1 MDRTAD
7 NLMDLSQRDRSGQ
20 LRFAHRA
27 ATFFFVFEAA
37 VDIGL
42 GFLAEPDF
50 SFVEADLLEEDF
62 ADVDLDDADFFDP
75 DLVDGVLDL
84 GDSGFELA

>member
-1 MDRTAD
+1 M
-7 NLMDLSQRDRSGQ
+7 GI
-20 LRFAHRA
+20 
-27 ATFFFVFEAA
+27 V
-37 VDIGL
+37 L

-62 ADVDLDDADFFDP
+62 TDVDLDEADVFDP

-84 GDSGFELA
+84 GDSGFELP